1 MPGTYSQLLFHIAFS
16 TKHRERWIA
25 PNVADRL
32 YPYMGGIVR
41 AENGVL
47 YDIGGIEDHVC
58 MYLHVSAMENGRE
71 HFRPHAHRQSALFK
85 VGSRIF

>member
-1 MPGTYSQLLFHIAFS
+1 MGTVVRSLSSPRRGEGIEMPGTYSQLLFHIAVS

-47 YDIGGIEDHVC
+47 YDIGGIEDHVH
-58 MYLHVSAMENGRE
+58 MYLHD
-71 HFRPHAHRQSALFK
+71 
-85 VGSRIF
+85 

>member
-1 MPGTYSQLLFHIAFS
+1 LFHIAFS

-47 YDIGGIEDHVC
+47 YDIGGIEDHVH
-58 MYLHVSAMENGRE
+58 MYLHD
-71 HFRPHAHRQSALFK
+71 
-85 VGSRIF
+85 